1 MMSSKGP
8 LGVIGIACPDDE
20 DSLPAATESALQSF
34 ADQAAVAIE
43 RTLLVEEAARMASA
57 AESERLRSALLSS
70 VSHDLRTPLA
80 SILGSVTSLRQL
92 GDRMPKADQT
102 ELLTTIEEE
111 ATRLSQFVSN
121 LLDMTRLEAGA
132 LDIRKDWIDA
142 ADVISGAVNRSR
154 KLMPARAI
162 NLDLA
167 ESLPLVKGDATLL
180 EQVMFNLIDNADKYS
195 PKASV
200 TSISAAAQRPDMI
213 MIRVSDD
220 GPGIPSGSLERIFD
234 KFYRVGGSDGRTPG
248 TGLGLA
254 IAAGVIRAMG
264 GDISARSP
272 INEGRG
278 TEILIMLPA
287 SIDATK
293 LPASTA

>member
-1 MMSSKGP
+1 MMSSKGS
-8 LGVIGIACPDDE
+8 LGVIGVALPDEE
-20 DSLPAATESALQSF
+20 DILPAATESALQSF

-43 RTLLVEEAARMASA
+43 RTLLVDEAARMASA

-92 GDRMPKADQT
+92 GDRMPKTDQT

-111 ATRLSQFVSN
+111 ATRLTQFVTN

-132 LDIRKDWIDA
+132 LDIRRDWIDV
-142 ADVISGAVNRSR
+142 ADVVRGAVDRSR
-154 KLMPARAI
+154 KLMPARSI
-162 NLDLA
+162 ILTLP
-167 ESLPLVKGDATLL
+167 EGLPLVKGDATLL
-180 EQVMFNLIDNADKYS
+180 EQVLFNLIDNADKYS
-195 PKASV
+195 PTASV
-200 TSISAAAQRPDMI
+200 TAIFAAAQRSGVI
-213 MIRVSDD
+213 TICVSDD
-220 GPGIPSGSLERIFD
+220 GQGIPPASLERIFD
-234 KFYRVGGSDGRTPG
+234 KFYCVGGSDGRTPG

-272 INEGRG
+272 INNGRG
-278 TEILIMLPA
+278 TEISIMLPA
-287 SIDATK
+287 SGEPTN
-293 LPASTA
+293 LPASGT